1 MVPGMSFPLQ
11 FVVAGDEGSGSSW
24 SAWFEAHGELLGWM
38 FVGSIASAV
47 LMAALLPV
55 VVLRLPVDYF
65 APSRP
70 KSKVRR
76 GPGAWLLLG
85 IKNVIGAV
93 FLVVGLIMVVL
104 PGQGILTMWVGLL
117 LVDLPGKR
125 ALERRMVAWPV
136 IRGYLDRLRRRH
148 GKPPFVLE

>member
-1 MVPGMSFPLQ
+1 MSFPLSLT
-11 FVVAGDEGSGSSW
+11 VVVPAGDEGAGSSW

-65 APSRP
+65 APSRQV
-70 KSKVRR
+70 SQQRR
-76 GPGAWLLLG
+76 SLGAWFLLG
-85 IKNVIGAV
+85 IKNLIGAV
-93 FLVVGLIMVVL
+93 FLVVGLIMVIL
-104 PGQGILTMWVGLL
+104 PGQGILTMFVGLL

-125 ALERRMVAWPV
+125 GLERRMVSWPV

-148 GKPPFVLE
+148 DKPPFVLD